1 MLVIVKSAP
10 DTPEGKR
17 GITMAKDLAAN
28 VVLIQNAVYFAQ
40 KDRLDGLS
48 AIIYVLEDDI
58 RLRGL
63 RDDEINKG
71 IKKLDY
77 DRLIELMIEED
88 KAIGIF

>member
-1 MLVIVKSAP
+1 MNK
-10 DTPEGKR
+10 
-17 GITMAKDLAAN
+17 AAN
-28 VVLIQNAVYFAQ
+28 IVLIQNAAYFAE

-63 RDDEINKG
+63 RDNEINKG

-88 KAIGIF
+88 KVIGIF